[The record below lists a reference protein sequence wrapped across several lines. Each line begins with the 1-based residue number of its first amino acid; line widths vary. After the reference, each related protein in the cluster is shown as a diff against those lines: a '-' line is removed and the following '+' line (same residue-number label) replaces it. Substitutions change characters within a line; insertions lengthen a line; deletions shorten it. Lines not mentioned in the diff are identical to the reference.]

1 VLEGSAY
8 FLGNLPWRF
17 YLQGPVVQDSNRH
30 LAIGRNLFQQLNLRF
45 QVLAA
50 LDIEHVEVRVEH
62 AREHRPIVAGVNIR

>member
-50 LDIEHVEVRVEH
+50 L
-62 AREHRPIVAGVNIR
+62 AG